1 MEIVLHTHN
10 KWRNICL
17 KKKKKHICLTKYYE
31 EEWMC
36 VVLKS
41 WPSPLPPGMCGQRE
55 ATPGVLRSLSRDAA
69 SHARGRS
76 PAFLIP
82 SNSNFKSQNYEK
94 MRLRVCGLLSLIPF
108 PSIDWRL
115 YAKCGKLRIWGLRLP
130 QPRSAI
136 EWTFMLEKGSL
147 EGQIQRKLSRKGKD
161 NP

>member
-1 MEIVLHTHN
+1 
-10 KWRNICL
+10 
-17 KKKKKHICLTKYYE
+17 
-31 EEWMC
+31 
-36 VVLKS
+36 
-41 WPSPLPPGMCGQRE
+41 
-55 ATPGVLRSLSRDAA
+55 
-69 SHARGRS
+69 
-76 PAFLIP
+76 
-82 SNSNFKSQNYEK
+82 